1 MAVSPA
7 GPSASSTPALPAL
20 LERGVRAAAWSPG
33 ADVVRHD
40 GIHCH
45 VDDGVALLRGASGV
59 HWNKPVHVS
68 GAFALRLV
76 AFEEIA
82 QDEAQ
87 AIFGTRIARVEHL
100 GAYACRPIKG
110 TAGSPSEHATGNAID
125 VAAFVLRDRRR
136 ISVQRD
142 FVVAG
147 LEPTTPAGRFLR
159 ALTERLR
166 DQRVFGTIL
175 TPDYDRNHRN
185 HFHLDGHRW
194 FWDWPV
200 AAS

>member
-1 MAVSPA
+1 MAEA
-7 GPSASSTPALPAL
+7 PSAPSVPSTPALPEL
-20 LERGVRAAAWSPG
+20 LKQGARAEAWSPG

-40 GIHCH
+40 GIRCQ
-45 VDDGVALLRGASGV
+45 VDDGVALFRGASGV
-59 HWNKPVHVS
+59 RWNKPVHVN

-87 AIFGTRIARVEHL
+87 AILGTRIASIEHL

-125 VAAFVLRDRRR
+125 VAAFVLRDKRR
-136 ISVQRD
+136 IAVQRD
-142 FVVAG
+142 FVAAG
-147 LEPTTPAGRFLR
+147 AEPTTPGGRFLR
-159 ALTERLR
+159 ALTERLSA
-166 DQRVFGTIL
+166 QRVFGTVL

-194 FWDWPV
+194 FWDWPG